1 LNELE
6 EIKNR
11 IDIVELV
18 GGYVQL
24 TKTGKNFKGCCP
36 FHSEKTPSFIVSQER
51 QMWHCFGACN
61 EGGDIFS
68 FVQKMDGLTFPEA
81 IESLASKAGV
91 KIEKKNFE
99 RNEAKAKYYS
109 ANGLAADFYH
119 TNLKSDSGKRALEYL
134 SKNRGL
140 TKETIAAF
148 SLGWSTAEK
157 GALQNELKKH
167 SLTTADLS
175 AAGLVA
181 NKSGEWRDLFWNR
194 LMFPIRDISG
204 RTIGFS
210 ARVLDDSLPKYI
222 NTPETEI
229 YHKSNILY
237 GIDLAKES
245 IRKLD
250 YAIIVEGNMDVIG
263 SHQAGVKNVIA
274 SSGTALTENQLL
286 LLARLTKNLKLAFD
300 VDFAGSQA
308 TRRAIELAWQMG
320 FNIKVIT
327 VPAGKD
333 PADAAKESPEI
344 WKKAV
349 KDAKYVIDYLFMS
362 ALSQHDKKDPMGRK
376 YIAKELL
383 PIIKRIPDDIERDT
397 YTKKLAKELS
407 VEESSILEALAKIS
421 EPNPVYVEVKKTIEK
436 TMEKKLTLENK
447 TAELEKNI
455 VGLLLL
461 EPHYLDFASTML
473 EDTDFSDEE
482 VGKDFEKMLKY
493 YNKKGKISE
502 GQFLSSLGKDAKERF
517 SLYLLSAETAF
528 SDLDDEK
535 RAEEIY
541 FGIKRLKK
549 NSLETKK
556 KDLSEKIAQFELD
569 KNKKGAQEALEQFQL
584 LLEEE
589 RNLN

>member
-1 LNELE
+1 MSELE

-11 IDIVELV
+11 IDIVELI

-36 FHSEKTPSFIVSQER
+36 FHNEKTPSFIVSPER
-51 QMWHCFGACN
+51 QSWHCFGACN
-61 EGGDIFS
+61 EGGDIFT
-68 FVQKMDGLTFPEA
+68 FVQKMDGLSFPEA
-81 IESLASKAGV
+81 IETLAAKAGV

-99 RNEAKAKYYS
+99 RNETKSKYYN
-109 ANGLAADFYH
+109 ANGLAADFYY
-119 TNLKSDSGKRALEYL
+119 TNLLSEPGKKALDYL
-134 SKNRGL
+134 IKNRGL
-140 TKETIAAF
+140 KKETIAAF

-157 GALQNELKKH
+157 GALQNELVKH
-167 SLTTADLS
+167 NYKTQELLES
-175 AAGLVA
+175 GLVA

-250 YAIIVEGNMDVIG
+250 YAIVVEGNMDVIG
-263 SHQAGVKNVIA
+263 SHQAGVKNVVA

-308 TRRAIELAWQMG
+308 TRRAIELAWQLG

-327 VPAGKD
+327 IPAGKD
-333 PADAAKESPEI
+333 PADAAKENPEI

-349 KDAKYVIDYLFMS
+349 KDAVYVIDYLFES
-362 ALSQHDKKDPMGRK
+362 VLSQHNKKDPMGRK

-383 PIIKRIPDDIERDT
+383 PVIRRIPDEIEKDT
-397 YTKKLAKELS
+397 YIKRLAKELAVEPSSIIGALQKISDPKKTVVPPKTEGKPQIENKS
-407 VEESSILEALAKIS
+407 VELER
-421 EPNPVYVEVKKTIEK
+421 
-436 TMEKKLTLENK
+436 
-447 TAELEKNI
+447 NI

-461 EPHYLDFASTML
+461 EPHYLDFASTTL
-473 EDTDFSDEE
+473 GDDDFTDSEI
-482 VGKDFEKMLKY
+482 GKDFEKMLKY
-493 YNKKGKISE
+493 YNKKGQISE
-502 GQFLSSLGKDAKERF
+502 GQFLASLGKDSKERF
-517 SLYLLSAETAF
+517 GLYLLSAENSF
-528 SDLDDEK
+528 SDLEDEK

-549 NSLETKK
+549 ISLETKK
-556 KDLSEKIAQFELD
+556 KKLSLEIAGFESQ
-569 KNKKGAQEALEQFQL
+569 KNKKEAQRTLEEFQL